1 MTIPKDLLEGYRRF
15 RAGRYQDEVQRYL
28 DLAQDQS
35 PKTMIIGCADS
46 RVDPATIFSAGPGEL
61 FVVRNVAA
69 LAPPY
74 EETRGFHGT
83 SAAVEFAVEHLGVSN
98 LVVMGHSYCGGVK
111 AALAAIDEKPLGR
124 FIRPWVELLAEAR
137 DRMLADPDCPQDPAK
152 RLHMLESLAV
162 MVSIQN
168 LEGFPFVRRAVEDGR
183 LRIHGAR
190 FSVAAGEL
198 QWLDRDTQTFSTVA
212 EAPV

>member
-1 MTIPKDLLEGYRRF
+1 MTIPADLLAGYRRF
-15 RAGRYQDEVQRYL
+15 RAGRYQQEVARYL
-28 DLAQDQS
+28 SLEKDQA

-83 SAAVEFAVEHLGVSN
+83 SAAVEYAVEHLGVSN
-98 LVVMGHSYCGGVK
+98 IVVMGHSYCGGVK
-111 AALAAIDEKPLGR
+111 AALDAINEQPLGR
-124 FIRPWVELLAEAR
+124 FIRPWVELLADAR
-137 DRMLADPDCPQDPAK
+137 DRMLADPDCPQDEAR
-152 RLHMLESLAV
+152 RLYMLESLAV
-162 MVSIQN
+162 IVSIRN
-168 LEGFPFVRRAVEDGR
+168 LEGFPFVRRAIDDRRIR
-183 LRIHGAR
+183 LHGAR

-198 QWLDRDTQTFSTVA
+198 EWLDPDDQRFTRVT
-212 EAPV
+212 EG

>member
-1 MTIPKDLLEGYRRF
+1 MTIPTDLLDGYRRF
-15 RAGRYQDEVQRYL
+15 RTGRYQQEVARYL
-28 DLAQDQS
+28 SLEKNQA

-69 LAPPY
+69 LVPPY

-98 LVVMGHSYCGGVK
+98 IVVMGHSYCGGVK
-111 AALAAIDEKPLGR
+111 AALASIHEQPLGR

-137 DRMLADPDCPQDPAK
+137 DRMLADPDCPQDQT
-152 RLHMLESLAV
+152 RQLHMLESLAV
-162 MVSIQN
+162 IVSIRN
-168 LEGFPFVRRAVEDGR
+168 LEGFPFVRRAIDDR
-183 LRIHGAR
+183 RIRIHGAR

-198 QWLDRDTQTFSTVA
+198 QWLDPDAQVFAAVS
-212 EAPV
+212 EG